1 MDLNIRKEKA
11 NDLCLLACIYVWIFS
26 SVLFGRTTIESALG
40 AVSHYIYQ
48 FGRYAVY
55 AALAASILCCNRP
68 DKRMHFW
75 CVVVTAAVLAVS
87 VLFSREV
94 VLISILLFTCAAR
107 NVRPRRIV
115 MTYFAAH
122 LSVVAITL
130 LLCLFGDIDPN
141 VMHRGS
147 VIRRTFGFNHPNA
160 FGGELCVLSYCYL
173 YLRGMALTYKEI
185 IAGYVIT
192 VVLYLQ
198 TDCRTAFMVLML
210 ILTCVLVLKYFGT
223 ERLAKYLPG
232 VAYTVLGIVVFAGL
246 FFSFFD
252 NDKIPLLNKLD
263 QIFSYRFDC
272 MYDSFKQLGVSLF
285 GTRAKETTMLD
296 NSFVRVFFVNGA
308 VTFVILVA
316 FCGLTTHCF
325 SKSKNVILLLTWCAF
340 ILMGFME
347 NTLFRVEYNWA
358 FLVAGSMLLSGEEQT
373 NERFS
378 QWLKRMVP
386 NGNPLLRE

>member
-1 MDLNIRKEKA
+1 
-11 NDLCLLACIYVWIFS
+11 
-26 SVLFGRTTIESALG
+26 
-40 AVSHYIYQ
+40 
-48 FGRYAVY
+48 
-55 AALAASILCCNRP
+55 
-68 DKRMHFW
+68 
-75 CVVVTAAVLAVS
+75 
-87 VLFSREV
+87 
-94 VLISILLFTCAAR
+94 
-107 NVRPRRIV
+107 
-115 MTYFAAH
+115 
-122 LSVVAITL
+122 
-130 LLCLFGDIDPN
+130 
-141 VMHRGS
+141 
-147 VIRRTFGFNHPNA
+147 
-160 FGGELCVLSYCYL
+160 
-173 YLRGMALTYKEI
+173 MALTYKEI

-192 VVLYLQ
+192 VVLYLL

-272 MYDSFKQLGVSLF
+272 MYDSFKQLGESLF

-325 SKSKNVILLLTWCAF
+325 SKSKNVILLLTW
-340 ILMGFME
+340 
-347 NTLFRVEYNWA
+347 
-358 FLVAGSMLLSGEEQT
+358 
-373 NERFS
+373 
-378 QWLKRMVP
+378 
-386 NGNPLLRE
+386 